1 MRRYCC
7 AILLTALLPFALR
20 AQTLREQ
27 TRSLAEDTSS
37 GPSRI
42 LSINPFILLFGYFSG
57 EYEKRVSS
65 TLSVAVAGSYIKFD
79 SDRYTNLDVKARL
92 YPNELAMRGFGLAAS
107 LGATAI
113 RSHSTDCVFAAP
125 SPNEPTCTTKGR
137 TFSSPAVAIELQY
150 QWLLGSRKRTAVTFG
165 GGLKR
170 FLGSSEKF
178 DQASVSRFLPTGR
191 VSIGYAY

>member
-1 MRRYCC
+1 M
-7 AILLTALLPFALR
+7 LTALLPFALR

-27 TRSLAEDTSS
+27 TRSLAEDTVS

-57 EYEKRVSS
+57 EYETRVSS
-65 TLSVAVAGSYIKFD
+65 TLSVAVAGSYINFD
-79 SDRYTNLDVKARL
+79 NDRYTNVDVKARL
-92 YPNELAMRGFGLAAS
+92 YPNELAMRGFGIAAS
-107 LGATAI
+107 LGGSAI
-113 RSHSTDCVFAAP
+113 RSHNVDCVFTPTPA
-125 SPNEPTCTTKGR
+125 EPTCTSKSK
-137 TFSSPAVAIELQY
+137 TFTSPAVAIELQY
-150 QWLLGSRKRTAVTFG
+150 QWLLGSRKHTAVTLG